1 MDPSGTT
8 ANRETKKEEVKPVA
22 STEQYKSYLQQGID
36 EQRYMVPTK
45 NGIIDELIVQKYK
58 DAHLEAIKEQ
68 AADGTAKPGEEDKQP
83 TVNAITS
90 NQT

>member
-8 ANRETKKEEVKPVA
+8 ANGETKKEEVKPVA

-45 NGIIDELIVQKYK
+45 NGIIDELIV
-58 DAHLEAIKEQ
+58 
-68 AADGTAKPGEEDKQP
+68 
-83 TVNAITS
+83 
-90 NQT
+90 